1 MLRSACTGATA
12 VSRLTT
18 GGICKEAVPCPQK
31 INFPLELLCS
41 GTFKVALSQ
50 VLNFCISL
58 TKALAPRISTPLS
71 QLVDVL
77 RDPPWS

>member
-1 MLRSACTGATA
+1 MLRSAYTGATV
-12 VSRLTT
+12 VSRPTT

-31 INFPLELLCS
+31 MNFPLELLCS
-41 GTFKVALSQ
+41 GALSLL
-50 VLNFCISL
+50 LNFCISL
-58 TKALAPRISTPLS
+58 IPRARYIIARLS